1 MILIFFGLFFSRFEK
16 NGFKSVVIS
25 LTVVQD
31 MGVCEQAVFTYVY
44 SGMNLDENDI
54 VFTVKK
60 MVELIIKEYYPL
72 IFEENTYS
80 RGRPK
85 EYELDELLGFCCLW
99 CF

>member
-31 MGVCEQAVFTYVY
+31 MGVCEQSVFTYVY

-80 RGRPK
+80 HGRPK
-85 EYELDELLGFCCLW
+85 KYELLGFCCLW

>member
-1 MILIFFGLFFSRFEK
+1 
-16 NGFKSVVIS
+16 
-25 LTVVQD
+25 
-31 MGVCEQAVFTYVY
+31 
-44 SGMNLDENDI
+44 MNLDKNDI

-60 MVELIIKEYYPL
+60 MANNYKRDNPL

>member
-1 MILIFFGLFFSRFEK
+1 M
-16 NGFKSVVIS
+16 IS

-44 SGMNLDENDI
+44 SGMNLNKDNI